1 MRQLG
6 RYRLERRIAAGGM
19 AEVFLARR
27 RGPADFEKEVVIKCI
42 LPFRAEDERLIEMFL
57 NEARLAAQLT
67 HPNIVQIYELGRE
80 EGIYFIA
87 MEYIQGLSLAQVRDI
102 TVELGTPL
110 PYHYAARIV
119 ANVCAGLDYAHNF
132 RDAEGRAVG
141 IVHRDVSPENT
152 IVGRN
157 GAVKTI
163 DFGIAKA
170 QTHKSQT
177 DDGDLKGKWS
187 YMSPEQISQGELDG
201 RSDLFSLG
209 IVLFELVTGRH
220 PFVAEANL
228 DALMAILSDE
238 PKRPTALRPDMPAEL
253 ERILLRALEKDRD
266 DRYQSGRELQ
276 RELERFIQSHAQVVS
291 EADLGELVSALDR
304 GDASDALFLS
314 RLFRECLHEP
324 GGAPVT
330 SFVPAGLG
338 DGVVVTDPGEGASGR
353 SQRAGEPS
361 RRASGPGE
369 RGQGGDVPGAPSEE
383 AEQGVVPTGT
393 PGIFDDDPEGPDGA
407 LLPAPLAVTPGRRQR
422 GGATFLARAERRR
435 RERQRVWGWAAAA
448 GALVLLSLLVWAP
461 WAGEAPSPWPSPPP
475 GATPRAGPVQPAN
488 AVAETGGRAASTG
501 HGGAVNAARA
511 EGSAEAGS
519 AGAGGPDKSNKSAAA
534 AAPQVR
540 RSQDESL
547 RRIHK
552 GALGLKGVPQGVVC
566 EVSGVVV
573 ARRDLGAYPVQPG
586 EQRVACDDPAR
597 GVWRFDVRVG
607 EGERVVVSYPAP

>member
-6 RYRLERRIAAGGM
+6 RYLLERRIAVGGM

-87 MEYIQGLSLAQVRDI
+87 MEYIPGLSLAQVRDI
-102 TVELGTPL
+102 TAALGTPL

-119 ANVCAGLDYAHNF
+119 ANVCAGLQYAHSF
-132 RDAEGRAVG
+132 RDAAGRDVG

-170 QTHKSQT
+170 QTHRSQT
-177 DDGDLKGKWS
+177 DDGSLKGKWS
-187 YMSPEQISQGELDG
+187 YMSPEQISQQELDG

-220 PFVAEANL
+220 PFLAEANL
-228 DALMAILSDE
+228 DALMAILHDE

-266 DRYQSGRELQ
+266 ERYQSGREMQ
-276 RELERFIQSHAQVVS
+276 RDLERFIQTHAQVVS
-291 EADLGELVSALDR
+291 EADLGELVSALGR
-304 GDASDALFLS
+304 GQDSDALFLG

-338 DGVVVTDPGEGASGR
+338 DGGAVIEPGQASQGSRDEAALAPGGLAGDEAPGVGPQALAEEDPPGLTAPLFEEDPGE
-353 SQRAGEPS
+353 
-361 RRASGPGE
+361 
-369 RGQGGDVPGAPSEE
+369 
-383 AEQGVVPTGT
+383 
-393 PGIFDDDPEGPDGA
+393 
-407 LLPAPLAVTPGRRQR
+407 LPLAGAEAARPGRREWR
-422 GGATFLARAERRR
+422 GATFLARAERRR
-435 RERQRVWGWAAAA
+435 RGRRRIFLWGA
-448 GALVLLSLLVWAP
+448 GGVGVALVVGALVWAP
-461 WAGEAPSPWPSPPP
+461 WASTPPSPSVSPAVAPSPSGDPAKARGAAPAPPPRAADEVRADGGAGAGEDAAVRATGHPP
-475 GATPRAGPVQPAN
+475 GAGREGGRGRARSGGSSTRAGEP
-488 AVAETGGRAASTG
+488 R
-501 HGGAVNAARA
+501 
-511 EGSAEAGS
+511 
-519 AGAGGPDKSNKSAAA
+519 
-534 AAPQVR
+534 VR
-540 RSQDESL
+540 RSHEEAL
-547 RRIHK
+547 RRIHR
-552 GALGLKGVPQGVVC
+552 GTLGLAGVPLGVVC
-566 EVSGVVV
+566 EVSGTVIP
-573 ARRDLGAYPVQPG
+573 RGELMSHRVQPG
-586 EQRVACDDPAR
+586 VQRVACDDPAR
-597 GVWRFDVRVG
+597 GVWRFDVRV
-607 EGERVVVSYPAP
+607 EAGERVTVTYPRP